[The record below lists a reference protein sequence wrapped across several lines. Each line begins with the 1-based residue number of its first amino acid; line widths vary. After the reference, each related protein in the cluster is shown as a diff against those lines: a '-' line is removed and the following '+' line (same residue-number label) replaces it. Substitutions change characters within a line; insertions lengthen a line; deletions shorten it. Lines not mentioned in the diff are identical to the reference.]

1 MIYSKGYKGYQS
13 YAVLRKYL
21 GNNLCFEGVS

>member
-1 MIYSKGYKGYQS
+1 MYSKGYKGYQS

-21 GNNLCFEGVS
+21 GSNNGFGKVS